1 MLLFIHIYHVAYTG
15 LAATIYT
22 ESIFSVTKEAFVYC
36 QLKKKKKRSQI
47 FTQFPCKRYSIDAQ
61 PLVSIKRPMNVIE
74 KKRKPKQY
82 VFTNVAKRLL
92 AVPHSG
98 DLGVSHLL
106 LQLEDTEHEGFG
118 SGRAAGNVD
127 VDGDDTVTA
136 AGDGVG
142 VVVVTTTVGA

>member
-1 MLLFIHIYHVAYTG
+1 M
-15 LAATIYT
+15 
-22 ESIFSVTKEAFVYC
+22 FSVTKEAFVCC
-36 QLKKKKKRSQI
+36 QLKKKKKEVKYLHSSHV
-47 FTQFPCKRYSIDAQ
+47 KRYSIDAQ

-74 KKRKPKQY
+74 KRENQSSRN
-82 VFTNVAKRLL
+82 FTNVAKRLL

-118 SGRAAGNVD
+118 GGRATGDVD

-136 AGDGVG
+136 ASDGVG